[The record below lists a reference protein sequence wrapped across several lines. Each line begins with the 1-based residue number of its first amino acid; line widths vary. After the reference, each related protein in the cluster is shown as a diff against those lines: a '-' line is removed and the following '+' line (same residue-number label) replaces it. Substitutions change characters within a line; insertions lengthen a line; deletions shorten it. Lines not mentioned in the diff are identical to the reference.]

1 MNSKINYIVYFIRSV
16 NRTFLVILCR
26 GSKSLGF
33 CVEIKGWLRKRLN
46 KKLIDELFE
55 MELDDFICIF
65 KTPLEDIHKELFDG
79 KGNKE
84 GRIRELEDPRDI
96 LGKYY
101 EF

>member
-1 MNSKINYIVYFIRSV
+1 MSSKINYIVYFIKSDT
-16 NRTFLVILCR
+16 NTFLVILCR
-26 GSKSLGF
+26 ESKHLGF
-33 CVEIKGWLRKRLN
+33 CVERKGWLRKRLN

-55 MELDDFICIF
+55 MKLDDFTCIF
-65 KTPLEDIHKELFDG
+65 QTPLEDIHEELFDG
-79 KGNKE
+79 SGNKE